1 MKSDCDGMRE
11 RICDLVS
18 GVLADGEADILES
31 HLLKCGVC
39 RDYAEALRKED
50 ELLSGLFAELDS
62 GMRGREEEAIR
73 RINQLEVLQEVGVV
87 CKVRRIVESSLAKHV
102 ATAAVIAVVA
112 LYFIITLSWIS
123 EINEL
128 YELSM

>member
-1 MKSDCDGMRE
+1 MRE

-18 GVLADGEADILES
+18 GVPADDGVEVLES
-31 HLLKCGVC
+31 HLLKCRFC

-50 ELLSGLFAELDS
+50 ELLRRYFAEMAS
-62 GMRGREEEAIR
+62 SMTGREEEAIR
-73 RINQLEVLQEVGVV
+73 RINDLKV
-87 CKVRRIVESSLAKHV
+87 CEEAGLVCRVRCIVESSLAKHV

-112 LYFIITLSWIS
+112 LYFIITLSWVS